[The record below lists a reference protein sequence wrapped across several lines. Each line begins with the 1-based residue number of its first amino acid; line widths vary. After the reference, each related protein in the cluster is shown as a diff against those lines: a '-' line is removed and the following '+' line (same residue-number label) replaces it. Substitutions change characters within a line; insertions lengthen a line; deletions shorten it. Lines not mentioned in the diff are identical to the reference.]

1 MRDAKGFI
9 ADVCKPA
16 DVAALV
22 DDTVKAFGRI
32 DIVVSNAGT
41 HISGRLDDVAT
52 DVLLRHFQTKVVGPW
67 ELARSVAPHM
77 RRHGGGRFI
86 VIIGQTGKVPQAN
99 AIASTV
105 VNAAQHAFVKSLS
118 DELARDK
125 ILVNAVCPSRIKS
138 PLTDT
143 LKLYNEVY
151 LGRSLEQQESG
162 WGAEVPLG
170 RWGTPDDIANAV
182 AFLASERAG
191 FICGANI
198 DVDGGHQRSIF

>member
-1 MRDAKGFI
+1 M
-9 ADVCKPA
+9 PA
-16 DVAALV
+16 R
-22 DDTVKAFGRI
+22 TSPGRI
-32 DIVVSNAGT
+32 DG
-41 HISGRLDDVAT
+41 VAT
-52 DVLLRHFQTKVVGPW
+52 ETLLQHFQTKIVGPW
-67 ELARSVAPHM
+67 ELARNVAPHM
-77 RRHGGGRFI
+77 RRQGGGRFI

-99 AIASTV
+99 AIASTI

-138 PLTDT
+138 PLTDG

-191 FICGANI
+191 FIVGSNI
-198 DVDGGHQRSIF
+198 DVDGGHQRSISRILVAQILSETGRHFSGSAR